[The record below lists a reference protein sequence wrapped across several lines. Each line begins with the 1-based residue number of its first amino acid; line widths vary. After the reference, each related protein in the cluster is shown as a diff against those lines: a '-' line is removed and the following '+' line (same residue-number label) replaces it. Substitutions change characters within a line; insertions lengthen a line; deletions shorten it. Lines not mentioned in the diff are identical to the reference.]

1 MAQFPDDQCG
11 VVVSKESLCVF
22 CFSVALVYD
31 YACVCYQC
39 TMERELQGDKLEK
52 TVAVKPHSDRS
63 LCLSHQSTP
72 CNLVVCCFPE

>member
-31 YACVCYQC
+31 YACVCYHGKGIA
-39 TMERELQGDKLEK
+39 RLQTKKDCGSK
-52 TVAVKPHSDRS
+52 TPHWPVFVSES
-63 LCLSHQSTP
+63 S
-72 CNLVVCCFPE
+72 EYAM